1 MPRWQ
6 VIAVD
11 YGVVMHNAALC
22 NPAVKEHTVKA
33 NEYIIAHRA
42 RAMDY
47 RSVCNG
53 CLLADGHRRTGF
65 RVNDDTILDVRMR
78 PDDDWLHIAFPIDF
92 VGTDYGIGSDK
103 YVLIH
108 DDTTAKDGS
117 LWSTNALSW
126 TTGRSPRGFLR
137 IILIASLT
145 LYRICFDGL
154 GTLVT
159 TT

>member
-47 RSVCNG
+47 RPVCNG
-53 CLLADGHRRTGF
+53 CPLADGNRRTGF

-78 PDDDWLHIAFPIDF
+78 PDDDWLHIALPIDF
-92 VGTDYGIGSDK
+92 VGADYGIGADK

-108 DDTTAKDGS
+108 DDTAAKDGS
-117 LWSTNALSW
+117 RVNECTVMD
-126 TTGRSPRGFLR
+126 
-137 IILIASLT
+137 
-145 LYRICFDGL
+145 DG
-154 GTLVT
+154 
-159 TT
+159 